1 MASKSDTNPP
11 SARVD
16 YSKSRNPQES
26 DHPALNAEAQALLA
40 SIEEP
45 VRPKELA
52 AAFPRVINRMASL
65 WMAPRRMNRYFEE
78 LLTDARTS
86 RKGFTLGILTELTTL
101 KDYYRTKVFPAT
113 HDVWDSAEENKG
125 RDF

>member
-1 MASKSDTNPP
+1 MASSL
-11 SARVD
+11 
-16 YSKSRNPQES
+16 E
-26 DHPALNAEAQALLA
+26 LNAEAQALLA

-45 VRPKELA
+45 VRPRELA
-52 AAFPRVINRMASL
+52 AAFPRIINRMASL

-101 KDYYRTKVFPAT
+101 KDYYRTKVFPAP
-113 HDVWDSAEENKG
+113 HDAWDSAEENKG